1 MTENRRIVLNVVA
14 TYGRSLYGL
23 ALGLLCGRWAY
34 LALGEVDYG
43 LNGLVGGL
51 AVFIT
56 FFNGVLSGANARFYA
71 FSVGAAKVAE
81 DKEAALE
88 ECRRWFNTA
97 LSVHSA
103 IPILLV
109 MAGYPV
115 GVCAIERWLTI
126 PAERISD
133 CVWVFRFVCIS
144 CFVGMVNVPFT
155 AMYTAKQYIAE
166 LTLYS
171 FLTSTLNVV
180 MLGYM
185 VTHPSQWL
193 VGYAAWACFLVVAPQ
208 VAICIR
214 AMVVFP
220 ECRVKWRYMWDW
232 TRLRKLGA
240 FSMWQLLG
248 VVCGVLRT
256 SGMSI
261 VVNKLFGATMNAA
274 QAVGNTVQG
283 QCNSLA
289 GAMQGAFTPVIT
301 QACGAREYGKMK
313 AFALRTCKFNV
324 FLYAV
329 FAIPLALELP
339 EVMRLWLKT
348 PPDFAAGLCLCAMLY
363 NLVGS
368 CTVGHMIVVIAT
380 GRIVPY
386 YVGMSLISVF
396 TLPLAVAAGLVWRNV
411 YAAMGVVIVMEVLN
425 SAGRVYFA
433 RRLADMSARAWLND
447 VMVPFACVVAATV
460 AFGLAPRLF
469 MEDSLARVC
478 LTTLCCELVFVPLAW
493 HCALSRDERAFFA
506 DKIAFA
512 LRKVRNRA

>member
-1 MTENRRIVLNVVA
+1 MTERRRVVLNVVA

-23 ALGLLCGRWAY
+23 VLGLLCGRWAY

-51 AVFIT
+51 AVFIS

-81 DKEAALE
+81 DKGAALE
-88 ECRRWFNTA
+88 ECRHWFNTA

-103 IPILLV
+103 VPILLTLI
-109 MAGYPV
+109 GYPI
-115 GVCAIERWLTI
+115 GVHAVEHWLTI
-126 PAERISD
+126 PADRVQD
-133 CVWVFRFVCIS
+133 CICVFRFVCVS

-166 LTLYS
+166 LTLYG
-171 FLTSTLNVV
+171 FATSTLNVI

-193 VGYAAWACFLVVAPQ
+193 SRYAAWTCLLGVVPQ
-208 VAICIR
+208 IVICVR
-214 AMVVFP
+214 AMFVFP
-220 ECRVKWRYMWDW
+220 ECRVKWRYMWEW
-232 TRLRKLGA
+232 ARLKRLGM

-248 VVCGVLRT
+248 VVCSVLRT

-261 VVNKLFGATMNAA
+261 VVNKFFGATMNAA

-301 QACGAREYGKMK
+301 QACGARDYEKMK
-313 AFALRTCKFNV
+313 SVALRTCKFNV

-329 FAIPLALELP
+329 FAVPLALELP

-348 PPDFAAGLCLCAMLY
+348 PPDYAAGLCLCAMLY

-368 CTVGHMIVVIAT
+368 STVGHMIVVNAT
-380 GRIVPY
+380 GRIVAY
-386 YVGMSLISVF
+386 HVVLSLVSVF
-396 TLPLAVAAGLVWRNV
+396 TLPLAIVAGLIWRNV
-411 YAAMGVVIVMEVLN
+411 YAVMGVVIVMEVLN

-433 RRLADMSARAWLND
+433 RRLTGMSARLWLNK
-447 VMVPFACVVAATV
+447 VMIPFVFVAAATV
-460 AFGLAPRLF
+460 ASGLVPRLF
-469 MEDSLARVC
+469 MEASWVRVC

-493 HCALSRDERAFFA
+493 RCALARDERAFFE
-506 DKIAFA
+506 DKISLA
-512 LRKVRNRA
+512 LRKVRNKA